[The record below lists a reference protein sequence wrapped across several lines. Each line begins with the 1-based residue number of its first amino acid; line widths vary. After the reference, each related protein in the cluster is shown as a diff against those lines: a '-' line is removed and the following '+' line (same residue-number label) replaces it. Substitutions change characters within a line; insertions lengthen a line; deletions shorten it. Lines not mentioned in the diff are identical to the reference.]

1 MLIWNGSGRI
11 TLKELDEHI
20 ALLLKRIPESPGV
33 YQYFN
38 TDGQIIYVGKAK
50 NLHRRVNSYF
60 QKDQQTYKTKQLV
73 KHIADIKYIVVN
85 SEQDAFLL
93 ENNLIKQHQPHYNI
107 LLKDGKSYP
116 SICITKEAFPR
127 IYKTRNIDKRI
138 GEYFGPYSYSNVVDL
153 LLELIHKLYPLRTC
167 QMAITKDSIAKNKHK
182 VCLKYHL
189 GTCCGICENKVSQD
203 EYSNWIRFAKQI
215 IQGNAQEIEKE
226 LQQQM
231 LTLSDQ
237 MKYEEA
243 ALVKE
248 KYELLERFRSKTV
261 ITNTNAGEIDVFGY
275 AEDGDKVY
283 ISILHLNHG
292 SIVQGQTVEYRKQM
306 DEPKEEMLAF
316 GMQELREQLNSQ
328 TKEVIVPFIP
338 DVIDENI
345 HIHVAISGDKKKLL
359 DLANRNVEQYK
370 QDRIKQNDKLNP
382 EQRATRILGQ
392 LQSLLQLPTLPVFI
406 DSFDNSNIQ
415 GSNPVAGCVVFK
427 KAKPCKS
434 EYKRFQIKTVVGA
447 DDYASMREVV
457 RRRYQHL
464 IDDNQPLPNLII
476 ADGGIGQMHA
486 IREAVEDQLGL
497 NIPIAGLKKDSHH
510 RTQTLLY
517 GFPPAEIDMPVT
529 SEVFRFMTQIQDEVH
544 RFAISYHKSKRSKAQ
559 IKSQLDDIQGVG
571 PAYKQKLLRHFGSI
585 SKIKSATIDELTEIV
600 GTSRASSIYEFF
612 NSDLS
617 L

>member
-1 MLIWNGSGRI
+1 MKG
-11 TLKELDEHI
+11 LDEHI
-20 ALLLKRIPESPGV
+20 DLLLKRIPENPGV

-38 TDGQIIYVGKAK
+38 ADGQIIYVGKAK
-50 NLHRRVNSYF
+50 NLHKRVNSYF

-116 SICITKEAFPR
+116 SICITKETYPR
-127 IYKTRNIDKRI
+127 VFKTRNIDKRI
-138 GEYFGPYSYSNVVDL
+138 GEYFGPYSYGNSLDL
-153 LLELIHKLYPLRTC
+153 LLELIHKLFPLRTC
-167 QMAITKDSIAKNKHK
+167 HMPITKDGIDKNKYK

-189 GTCCGICENKVSQD
+189 GTCCGICENKVSAE
-203 EYSNWIRFAKQI
+203 EYNQWINQAKKI
-215 IQGNAQEIEKE
+215 IRGDAQEIEKDLLRQMAE
-226 LQQQM
+226 L
-231 LTLSDQ
+231 SEQ

-275 AEDGDKVY
+275 EEDGDKVY

-316 GMQELREQLNSQ
+316 GMKELREQLGSR
-328 TKEVIVPFIP
+328 TSEVIVPFIP
-338 DVIDENI
+338 DVIDENLHI
-345 HIHVAISGDKKKLL
+345 HIATSGDKKKLL

-392 LQSLLQLPTLPVFI
+392 LQTLLQLPTLPVFI

-464 IDDNQPLPNLII
+464 IDENQPLPNLII

-486 IREAVEDQLGL
+486 IREAIEDQLGL

-517 GFPPAEIDMPVT
+517 GFPPAEIDMPIT

-600 GTSRASSIYEFF
+600 GTSRASRIYEFF
-612 NSDLS
+612 NGNLS

>member
-1 MLIWNGSGRI
+1 M
-11 TLKELDEHI
+11 KQKDEHI
-20 ALLLKRIPESPGV
+20 ALLLKRIPENPGV

-73 KHIADIKYIVVN
+73 KHIADIKYIVVD

-116 SICITKEAFPR
+116 SICITKEDYPR
-127 IYKTRNIDKRI
+127 IFKTRTIDKKI
-138 GEYFGPYSYSNVVDL
+138 GDFFGPFSYGNTVDL
-153 LLELIHKLYPLRTC
+153 FLELIHKLYPIRTC
-167 QMAITKDSIAKNKHK
+167 KMPLTKDSVTKQKHK

-189 GTCCGICENKVSQD
+189 GTCCGICENKVSKD
-203 EYSNWIRFAKQI
+203 IYNEWISQAKKI
-215 IQGNAQEIEKE
+215 IQGNAHEIEKD
-226 LQQQM
+226 LQQKM
-231 LTLSDQ
+231 LTLSEQ
-237 MKYEEA
+237 MKYEQA
-243 ALVKE
+243 ATVKE

-261 ITNTNAGEIDVFGY
+261 ITNTKAGEIDVFGY
-275 AEDGDKVY
+275 AEDGEKVY
-283 ISILHLNHG
+283 ISILHLNNG
-292 SIVQGQTVEYRKQM
+292 SIVQGQTVEYRKQL

-316 GMQELREQLNSQ
+316 GMQELREQIGSK

-338 DVIDENI
+338 DVIDENL
-345 HIHVAISGDKKKLL
+345 HVNIANSGDKKKLL
-359 DLANRNVEQYK
+359 DLANHNVEQYK

-382 EQRATRILGQ
+382 DQRATRILGQ

-415 GSNPVAGCVVFK
+415 GSSPVAGCVVFK

-434 EYKRFQIKTVVGA
+434 EYKRFQIKTVSGP

-457 RRRYQHL
+457 RRRYQDL
-464 IDDNQPLPNLII
+464 IDNNQPLPNLII

-497 NIPIAGLKKDSHH
+497 HIPIAGLKKDTHH

-517 GFPPAEIDMPVT
+517 GFPPVEIDMPIT
-529 SEVFRFMTQIQDEVH
+529 SEIFRFMVQIQDEVH
-544 RFAISYHKSKRSKAQ
+544 RFAISYHKNKRSKAQ

-571 PAYKQKLLRHFGSI
+571 PIIKQKLLRHFGSVT
-585 SKIKSATIDELTEIV
+585 KIKSATIDELAQIV
-600 GTSRASSIYEFF
+600 GTYRASTIYEYFQA
-612 NSDLS
+612 NLS

>member
-1 MLIWNGSGRI
+1 MPNIDN
-11 TLKELDEHI
+11 HI
-20 ALLLKRIPESPGV
+20 ALLLKRIPENPGV

-38 TDGQIIYVGKAK
+38 KDGQIIYVGKAK

-73 KHIADIKYIVVN
+73 KHISDIKYIVVN

-127 IYKTRNIDKRI
+127 IFKTRNIDKRV

-203 EYSNWIRFAKQI
+203 EYTNWIRSAKQI

-292 SIVQGQTVEYRKQM
+292 SIVKGQTVEYRKQL

-338 DVIDENI
+338 DVIDENL

-392 LQSLLQLPTLPVFI
+392 LQTLLQLPTLPVFI

-464 IDDNQPLPNLII
+464 IDENQPLPNLII

-517 GFPPAEIDMPVT
+517 GFPPAEIDMPIT

-585 SKIKSATIDELTEIV
+585 SKIKSATIDELTQIV

-612 NSDLS
+612 NGNLS

>member
-1 MLIWNGSGRI
+1 MPNIDN
-11 TLKELDEHI
+11 HI
-20 ALLLKRIPESPGV
+20 ALLLKRIPENPGV

-38 TDGQIIYVGKAK
+38 KDGQIIYVGKAK

-127 IYKTRNIDKRI
+127 IFKTRNIDKRI

-203 EYSNWIRFAKQI
+203 EYTNWIRSAKQI

-226 LQQQM
+226 LHQQM

-275 AEDGDKVY
+275 TEDGDKVY

-292 SIVQGQTVEYRKQM
+292 SIVKGQTVEYRKQL

-338 DVIDENI
+338 DVIDENL

-392 LQSLLQLPTLPVFI
+392 LQTLLQLPTLPVFI

-464 IDDNQPLPNLII
+464 IDENQPLPNLII

-517 GFPPAEIDMPVT
+517 GFPPAEIDMPIT

-612 NSDLS
+612 NGNLS

>member
-1 MLIWNGSGRI
+1 M
-11 TLKELDEHI
+11 KQKDEHI
-20 ALLLKRIPESPGV
+20 ALLLKRIPENPGV

-38 TDGQIIYVGKAK
+38 SDGQIIYVGKAK

-73 KHIADIKYIVVN
+73 KHIADIKYIVVD

-116 SICITKEAFPR
+116 SICITKEDYPR
-127 IYKTRNIDKRI
+127 IFKTRTIDKKI
-138 GEYFGPYSYSNVVDL
+138 GDYFGPFSYGNTVDL
-153 LLELIHKLYPLRTC
+153 FLELIHKLYPIRTC
-167 QMAITKDSIAKNKHK
+167 KMLLTKDSVTKQKHK

-189 GTCCGICENKVSQD
+189 GTCCGICENKVSKD
-203 EYSNWIRFAKQI
+203 IYNEWISQAKKI
-215 IQGNAQEIEKE
+215 IQGNAHEIEKD
-226 LQQQM
+226 LQQKM
-231 LTLSDQ
+231 LTLSEQ
-237 MKYEEA
+237 MKYEQA
-243 ALVKE
+243 ATVKE

-261 ITNTNAGEIDVFGY
+261 ITNTKAGEIDVFGY
-275 AEDGDKVY
+275 AEDGEKVY
-283 ISILHLNHG
+283 ISILHLNNG
-292 SIVQGQTVEYRKQM
+292 SIVQGQTVEYRKQL

-316 GMQELREQLNSQ
+316 GMQELREQIGSK

-338 DVIDENI
+338 DVIDENL
-345 HIHVAISGDKKKLL
+345 HVNIANSGDKKKLL
-359 DLANRNVEQYK
+359 DLANHNVEQYK

-382 EQRATRILGQ
+382 DQRATRILGQ
-392 LQSLLQLPTLPVFI
+392 LQSLLQLPTLPLFI

-415 GSNPVAGCVVFK
+415 GSSPVAGCVVFK

-434 EYKRFQIKTVVGA
+434 EYKRFQIKTVSGP

-457 RRRYQHL
+457 RRRYQDL
-464 IDDNQPLPNLII
+464 IDNNQPLPNLII

-497 NIPIAGLKKDSHH
+497 HIPIAGLKKDTHH

-517 GFPPAEIDMPVT
+517 GFPPVEIDMPIT
-529 SEVFRFMTQIQDEVH
+529 SEIFRFMVQIQDEVH
-544 RFAISYHKSKRSKAQ
+544 RFAISYHKNKRSKAQ

-571 PAYKQKLLRHFGSI
+571 PIIKQKLLRHFGSVT
-585 SKIKSATIDELTEIV
+585 KIKSATIDELAQIV
-600 GTSRASSIYEFF
+600 GTYRASTIYEYFQA
-612 NSDLS
+612 NLS